1 MRKVWLYLG
10 FGGIVVS
17 VLVMA
22 LCNAFGGKGSSVAEE
37 KVAVNVPEGV
47 AVPVYDSKTEAYRNT
62 HISTDQYFAQL
73 SAEEDISLVSSDSN
87 EVKEKPSIVIED
99 EGAAAKR
106 VFGDSDV
113 SGNSGN
119 EANCER
125 DFFRYGSSDS
135 VGGSTSLRSAR
146 NDNVL
151 TMSYEEKLEYDRR
164 RAEMVRDVMTGSEIA
179 GQSGNDDYQSG
190 CDDHRDG
197 DDDRDDER
205 SQPAM
210 LSRNDIASGNVGIIT
225 SLDDDFDDPSVRYSS
240 SEKVP
245 FRCMFVRDQKVIDGQ
260 RVTVRLLE
268 DYSADGVFVPA
279 NTHLAAVCKVSDR
292 LELSVRSVEMNGR
305 ILPLQLVAYDT
316 DGMAGIYC
324 PETSASR
331 NSRRA
336 SSDAISAAN
345 STFGGLV
352 GDLANTVLR
361 TGATIAK
368 SASGELSVKV
378 VSGYEFYLIKSER

>member
-1 MRKVWLYLG
+1 MKKVLLYVG

-17 VLVMA
+17 ILVMA
-22 LCNAFGGKGSSVAEE
+22 LCNAFGGKGSYVAEE
-37 KVAVNVPEGV
+37 QVAVNVPEGV

-73 SAEEDISLVSSDSN
+73 SAEEDISLVSSDGDRGN
-87 EVKEKPSIVIED
+87 EEPLSAGED

-106 VFGDSDV
+106 VFGDSEV
-113 SGNSGN
+113 SGNSGKM
-119 EANCER
+119 EDRER
-125 DFFRYGSSDS
+125 DF
-135 VGGSTSLRSAR
+135 STSLRSAR
-146 NDNVL
+146 NDNVH
-151 TMSYEEKLEYDRR
+151 TMSYEERLEYDRR
-164 RAEMVRDVMTGSEIA
+164 RAEMVRGVLAEGEIA
-179 GQSGNDDYQSG
+179 GQAGNDDDDKPRLEVLTMNGSVSGND
-190 CDDHRDG
+190 
-197 DDDRDDER
+197 
-205 SQPAM
+205 
-210 LSRNDIASGNVGIIT
+210 GIIT

-240 SEKVP
+240 SAKVP
-245 FRCMFVRDQKVIDGQ
+245 FRCMFVRDQKVVDGQ

-268 DYSADGVFVPA
+268 DYSVDGVFVPA
-279 NTHLAAVCKVSDR
+279 NTHLAALCKVSDR
-292 LELSVRSVEMNGR
+292 LELSVRSVEINGR
-305 ILPLQLVAYDT
+305 IQPLQLVAYDT
-316 DGMAGIYC
+316 DGMAGIYS

-378 VSGYEFYLIKSER
+378 VSGYEFYLVKSER

>member
-1 MRKVWLYLG
+1 MRKVLLYVG

-22 LCNAFGGKGSSVAEE
+22 IYSAFGGSGSSVAEE
-37 KVAVNVPEGV
+37 QVSVNVPEGV
-47 AVPVYDSKTEAYRNT
+47 AVPVSDSKTEAYRNT

-73 SAEEDISLVSSDSN
+73 SAEEDISLVSSDGDD
-87 EVKEKPSIVIED
+87 VKDKPLVVAED
-99 EGAAAKR
+99 EEAAAKR
-106 VFGDSDV
+106 VFGDSEV
-113 SGNSGN
+113 ASISRTVERSPVKPGMTGSSG
-119 EANCER
+119 
-125 DFFRYGSSDS
+125 YGSMTQDQ
-135 VGGSTSLRSAR
+135 R
-146 NDNVL
+146 
-151 TMSYEEKLEYDRR
+151 LEYDRR
-164 RAEMVRDVMTGSEIA
+164 RAEMVRDVLTEGEIA
-179 GQSGNDDYQSG
+179 AQAGNDD
-190 CDDHRDG
+190 DNKPRP
-197 DDDRDDER
+197 E
-205 SQPAM
+205 M
-210 LSRNDIASGNVGIIT
+210 LSRNDIATGNDGIIT

-240 SEKVP
+240 SAKVP
-245 FRCMFVRDQKVIDGQ
+245 FRCMFVRDQKVVDGQ
-260 RVTVRLLE
+260 RVTVRLQE

-292 LELSVRSVEMNGR
+292 LELSVRSVEINGR
-305 ILPLQLVAYDT
+305 ILPLKLVAYDT

-378 VSGYEFYLIKSER
+378 VSGYEFYLVKSER

>member
-1 MRKVWLYLG
+1 MRKVLLYVG

-22 LCNAFGGKGSSVAEE
+22 ICSAFGGRGSSVAEE
-37 KVAVNVPEGV
+37 QVSVNVPEGV
-47 AVPVYDSKTEAYRNT
+47 AVPVSDSKTEAYRST
-62 HISTDQYFAQL
+62 RISTEQYFAQL
-73 SAEEDISLVSSDSN
+73 SAEEDISLVSSDGDD
-87 EVKEKPSIVIED
+87 VKEKPLVVAED
-99 EGAAAKR
+99 EEAAAKR
-106 VFGDSDV
+106 VFGDSNV
-113 SGNSGN
+113 SVAGS
-119 EANCER
+119 AVER
-125 DFFRYGSSDS
+125 SPVKPGMTGSSGYVQMTQDQ
-135 VGGSTSLRSAR
+135 R
-146 NDNVL
+146 
-151 TMSYEEKLEYDRR
+151 LEYDRR
-164 RAEMVRDVMTGSEIA
+164 RAEMVRDVLSEGEIA
-179 GQSGNDDYQSG
+179 GQAGNDD
-190 CDDHRDG
+190 DKPRL
-197 DDDRDDER
+197 EV
-205 SQPAM
+205 
-210 LSRNDIASGNVGIIT
+210 LSRNDLSSVNDGIIT
-225 SLDDDFDDPSVRYSS
+225 SLDDDFDDSSVRYSS
-240 SEKVP
+240 SAKVP
-245 FRCMFVRDQKVIDGQ
+245 FRCMFVRDQKVVDGQ

-292 LELSVRSVEMNGR
+292 LELSVRSVEINGR

-336 SSDAISAAN
+336 SSDAISAVN

-368 SASGELSVKV
+368 SASGELSVKI
-378 VSGYEFYLIKSER
+378 VSGYEFYLVKSER

>member
-1 MRKVWLYLG
+1 MRKVLLYVG
-10 FGGIVVS
+10 FGGIVLS

-22 LCNAFGGKGSSVAEE
+22 ISSAFGGRGSSVAEE
-37 KVAVNVPEGV
+37 QVSVNVPEGV
-47 AVPVYDSKTEAYRNT
+47 AVPVSDSKTEAYRNT

-73 SAEEDISLVSSDSN
+73 SSEEDISLVSSDGDDRN
-87 EVKEKPSIVIED
+87 EEPLSAGED

-106 VFGDSDV
+106 VFGDSEV
-113 SGNSGN
+113 SVAGSAIERSPVKPGMTGS
-119 EANCER
+119 NCYAQMTQDQR
-125 DFFRYGSSDS
+125 
-135 VGGSTSLRSAR
+135 
-146 NDNVL
+146 
-151 TMSYEEKLEYDRR
+151 LEYDRR

-179 GQSGNDDYQSG
+179 GQSGNDDYQAGS
-190 CDDHRDG
+190 DDRQDGDNGRDG
-197 DDDRDDER
+197 DDER
-205 SQPAM
+205 SQSAM
-210 LSRNDIASGNVGIIT
+210 LSLNDISYGNGGIIT

-240 SEKVP
+240 SAKVP
-245 FRCMFVRDQKVIDGQ
+245 FRCMFVRDQKVVDGQ

-268 DYSADGVFVPA
+268 DYSVDGVFVPA

-305 ILPLQLVAYDT
+305 ILPLRLVAYDT

-378 VSGYEFYLIKSER
+378 VSGYEFYLVKSER

>member
-1 MRKVWLYLG
+1 M
-10 FGGIVVS
+10 S

-22 LCNAFGGKGSSVAEE
+22 LCNAFGGKRASVAEE
-37 KVAVNVPEGV
+37 QVAVNVPEGV

-62 HISTDQYFAQL
+62 HVSTDQYFAQL
-73 SAEEDISLVSSDSN
+73 SAEEDISLVSSDNN

-99 EGAAAKR
+99 EDAAAKR
-106 VFGDSDV
+106 VFGDSEV
-113 SGNSGN
+113 SVAGS
-119 EANCER
+119 AIER
-125 DFFRYGSSDS
+125 SPVKPGMTGSSGYAQMTQDQ
-135 VGGSTSLRSAR
+135 R
-146 NDNVL
+146 
-151 TMSYEEKLEYDRR
+151 LEYDRR

-179 GQSGNDDYQSG
+179 GQAGNDDYQAGS
-190 CDDHRDG
+190 DDRRDG
-197 DDDRDDER
+197 DDGRDDER
-205 SQPAM
+205 SQSAM

-240 SEKVP
+240 SAKVP

-268 DYSADGVFVPA
+268 DYSVDGVFVPA

-336 SSDAISAAN
+336 SSDAISVAN

-378 VSGYEFYLIKSER
+378 VSGYEFYLVKSER

>member
-1 MRKVWLYLG
+1 MKKVLLYVG

-22 LCNAFGGKGSSVAEE
+22 ICSAFGGRGSSVAEE
-37 KVAVNVPEGV
+37 QVSVNVPEGV
-47 AVPVYDSKTEAYRNT
+47 AVPVSDSKTEAYRNT

-73 SAEEDISLVSSDSN
+73 SSEEDISLVSSDGDDSN
-87 EVKEKPSIVIED
+87 EEPLSAGED
-99 EGAAAKR
+99 EVAAAKR
-106 VFGDSDV
+106 VFGDSEVASV
-113 SGNSGN
+113 SRTVERSPVKPGMTSSGG
-119 EANCER
+119 
-125 DFFRYGSSDS
+125 YGHM
-135 VGGSTSLRSAR
+135 TP
-146 NDNVL
+146 
-151 TMSYEEKLEYDRR
+151 EKKLEYDRR
-164 RAEMVRDVMTGSEIA
+164 RAEMVRDVLAEGEIA
-179 GQSGNDDYQSG
+179 GQAGNDD
-190 CDDHRDG
+190 DKPRL
-197 DDDRDDER
+197 EV
-205 SQPAM
+205 
-210 LSRNDIASGNVGIIT
+210 LSRNDLSSVNDGIIT

-240 SEKVP
+240 SAKVP
-245 FRCMFVRDQKVIDGQ
+245 FRCMFVRDQKVVDGQ

-268 DYSADGVFVPA
+268 DYSVDGVFVPA
-279 NTHLAAVCKVSDR
+279 NTHLAAMCKVSDR
-292 LELSVRSVEMNGR
+292 LELSVRSVEINGR

-378 VSGYEFYLIKSER
+378 VSGYEFYLVKSER

>member
-1 MRKVWLYLG
+1 MRKVLLYVG

-22 LCNAFGGKGSSVAEE
+22 ICSAFGGRGSFVAEE
-37 KVAVNVPEGV
+37 QVSVNVPEGV
-47 AVPVYDSKTEAYRNT
+47 AVPVSDSKTEAYRNT

-73 SAEEDISLVSSDSN
+73 SSEEDISLVSSDGDDSN
-87 EVKEKPSIVIED
+87 KEPLSAGED

-106 VFGDSDV
+106 VFGDSYV
-113 SGNSGN
+113 SVAGS
-119 EANCER
+119 AVER
-125 DFFRYGSSDS
+125 SPVKPGMTGSSGYVQMTQDQ
-135 VGGSTSLRSAR
+135 R
-146 NDNVL
+146 
-151 TMSYEEKLEYDRR
+151 LEYDRR
-164 RAEMVRDVMTGSEIA
+164 RAEMVRDVLSEGEIA
-179 GQSGNDDYQSG
+179 AQAGNDD
-190 CDDHRDG
+190 DDKPRP
-197 DDDRDDER
+197 E
-205 SQPAM
+205 M
-210 LSRNDIASGNVGIIT
+210 LSRNDIATGNDGIIT

-240 SEKVP
+240 SAKVP
-245 FRCMFVRDQKVIDGQ
+245 FRCMFVRDQKVVDGQ

-268 DYSADGVFVPA
+268 DYSVDGVFVPA
-279 NTHLAAVCKVSDR
+279 NTHLAAMCKVSDR
-292 LELSVRSVEMNGR
+292 LELSVRSVEINGR

-352 GDLANTVLR
+352 SDLANTVLR

-378 VSGYEFYLIKSER
+378 VSGYEFYLVKSER

>member
-1 MRKVWLYLG
+1 MRKVLLYVG

-22 LCNAFGGKGSSVAEE
+22 ICSAFGGRGSSVAEE
-37 KVAVNVPEGV
+37 QVSVNVPEGV
-47 AVPVYDSKTEAYRNT
+47 AVPVSDSKTEAYRNT

-73 SAEEDISLVSSDSN
+73 SSEEDISLVSSDGDDRN
-87 EVKEKPSIVIED
+87 EEPLSAGED

-106 VFGDSDV
+106 VFGDSEV
-113 SGNSGN
+113 SGNSGKM
-119 EANCER
+119 EDRER
-125 DFFRYGSSDS
+125 DF
-135 VGGSTSLRSAR
+135 STSLRSAR
-146 NDNVL
+146 NDNVH
-151 TMSYEEKLEYDRR
+151 TMSYEERLEYDRR
-164 RAEMVRDVMTGSEIA
+164 RAEMVRDVLAEGEIA
-179 GQSGNDDYQSG
+179 AQAGNDD
-190 CDDHRDG
+190 DDKPRP
-197 DDDRDDER
+197 E
-205 SQPAM
+205 M
-210 LSRNDIASGNVGIIT
+210 LSRNDIATGNDGIIT

-240 SEKVP
+240 SAKVP
-245 FRCMFVRDQKVIDGQ
+245 FRCMFVRDQKVVDGQ

-268 DYSADGVFVPA
+268 DYSVDGVFVPA
-279 NTHLAAVCKVSDR
+279 NTHLAAMCKVSDR
-292 LELSVRSVEMNGR
+292 LELSVRSVEINGR
-305 ILPLQLVAYDT
+305 ILPLQLLAYDT

-378 VSGYEFYLIKSER
+378 VSGYEFYLVKSER

>member
-1 MRKVWLYLG
+1 MKKVLLYVG

-17 VLVMA
+17 ILVMA
-22 LCNAFGGKGSSVAEE
+22 LCNAFGGKRASVAEE
-37 KVAVNVPEGV
+37 QVAVNVPEGV

-62 HISTDQYFAQL
+62 HVSTDQYFAQL

-99 EGAAAKR
+99 EDAAAKR

-113 SGNSGN
+113 ASVSI
-119 EANCER
+119 AVER
-125 DFFRYGSSDS
+125 SPVKPGMTGSS
-135 VGGSTSLRSAR
+135 GYGQMTP
-146 NDNVL
+146 
-151 TMSYEEKLEYDRR
+151 EQKLEYDRR

-179 GQSGNDDYQSG
+179 GQAGNDDYQAG

-197 DDDRDDER
+197 DDGRYDER
-205 SQPAM
+205 SQSAM
-210 LSRNDIASGNVGIIT
+210 LSRNDVASGNVGIIT

-240 SEKVP
+240 SAKVP
-245 FRCMFVRDQKVIDGQ
+245 FRCMFVRDQKVVDGQ

-292 LELSVRSVEMNGR
+292 LELSVRSFEMNGR

-368 SASGELSVKV
+368 SASGELSVKI
-378 VSGYEFYLIKSER
+378 VSGYEFYLVKSER

>member
-1 MRKVWLYLG
+1 M
-10 FGGIVVS
+10 S

-22 LCNAFGGKGSSVAEE
+22 LCNAFGGKGASVAEE
-37 KVAVNVPEGV
+37 QVAVNVPEGV

-62 HISTDQYFAQL
+62 HVSTDQYFAQL
-73 SAEEDISLVSSDSN
+73 SAEEDISLVSSDGDRGN
-87 EVKEKPSIVIED
+87 EEPLSAGED
-99 EGAAAKR
+99 EEAAAKR
-106 VFGDSDV
+106 VFGDSEVASV
-113 SGNSGN
+113 SI
-119 EANCER
+119 AVER
-125 DFFRYGSSDS
+125 SSVKPGMTGSS
-135 VGGSTSLRSAR
+135 GYGQMTP
-146 NDNVL
+146 
-151 TMSYEEKLEYDRR
+151 EQKLEYDRR
-164 RAEMVRDVMTGSEIA
+164 RAEMVRDVLAEGEIA
-179 GQSGNDDYQSG
+179 GQSGNDD
-190 CDDHRDG
+190 DDKPRP
-197 DDDRDDER
+197 E
-205 SQPAM
+205 M
-210 LSRNDIASGNVGIIT
+210 LSRNDIATGNDGIIT

-240 SEKVP
+240 SAKVP
-245 FRCMFVRDQKVIDGQ
+245 FRCMFVRDQKVVDGQ

-316 DGMAGIYC
+316 DGLAGICC

-368 SASGELSVKV
+368 SASGELSVKI
-378 VSGYEFYLIKSER
+378 VSGYEFYLVKSER

>member
-1 MRKVWLYLG
+1 MRKVWLYVG

-22 LCNAFGGKGSSVAEE
+22 ICSAFGGRGSSVAEE
-37 KVAVNVPEGV
+37 RVSVSVPEGV
-47 AVPVYDSKTEAYRNT
+47 AVPVSDSKTEAYINSRV
-62 HISTDQYFAQL
+62 STEQYFAQL
-73 SAEEDISLVSSDSN
+73 SAEEDISLVSSDGDRGN
-87 EVKEKPSIVIED
+87 EEPLSAGED

-106 VFGDSDV
+106 VFGYSEVASV
-113 SGNSGN
+113 SRTVERSPVKSGMT
-119 EANCER
+119 
-125 DFFRYGSSDS
+125 GSS
-135 VGGSTSLRSAR
+135 GYGQMTP
-146 NDNVL
+146 
-151 TMSYEEKLEYDRR
+151 EQKLEYDRR
-164 RAEMVRDVMTGSEIA
+164 RAEMVRDVLSEGKIA
-179 GQSGNDDYQSG
+179 GQAGNDDYQAGS
-190 CDDHRDG
+190 DDRRDG
-197 DDDRDDER
+197 DDGRDEER
-205 SQPAM
+205 SQSAM

-225 SLDDDFDDPSVRYSS
+225 SLDDDYDDPSVRYSS
-240 SEKVP
+240 SAKVP
-245 FRCMFVRDQKVIDGQ
+245 FRCMFVRDQKVVDGQ

-268 DYSADGVFVPA
+268 DYSADGVLVPA

-292 LELSVRSVEMNGR
+292 LELSVRSVEINGR

-378 VSGYEFYLIKSER
+378 VSGYEFYLVKSER

>member
-1 MRKVWLYLG
+1 MRKVLLYVG

-22 LCNAFGGKGSSVAEE
+22 ICSAFGGRGSSVTEE
-37 KVAVNVPEGV
+37 QVSVNVPEGV
-47 AVPVYDSKTEAYRNT
+47 AVPVSDSKTEAYRNT

-73 SAEEDISLVSSDSN
+73 SSEEDISLVSSDGDDSN
-87 EVKEKPSIVIED
+87 EVPLSAGED

-106 VFGDSDV
+106 VFGDSEVASV
-113 SGNSGN
+113 SIAVERSPVKSGMT
-119 EANCER
+119 
-125 DFFRYGSSDS
+125 GSS
-135 VGGSTSLRSAR
+135 GYGQMTP
-146 NDNVL
+146 
-151 TMSYEEKLEYDRR
+151 EQKLEYDRR
-164 RAEMVRDVMTGSEIA
+164 RAEMVRDVLAEGEIA
-179 GQSGNDDYQSG
+179 GQAGNDD
-190 CDDHRDG
+190 DDKPRP
-197 DDDRDDER
+197 E
-205 SQPAM
+205 M

-240 SEKVP
+240 SAKVP
-245 FRCMFVRDQKVIDGQ
+245 FRCMFVRDQKVVDGQ

-378 VSGYEFYLIKSER
+378 VSGYEFYLVKSER

>member
-1 MRKVWLYLG
+1 MRKVLLYVG

-22 LCNAFGGKGSSVAEE
+22 ICSAFGGRGSSVAEE
-37 KVAVNVPEGV
+37 QVSVNVPEGV
-47 AVPVYDSKTEAYRNT
+47 AVPVSDSKTEAYRNT

-73 SAEEDISLVSSDSN
+73 SAEDISLVSSDGDRGN
-87 EVKEKPSIVIED
+87 EEPLSDGED
-99 EGAAAKR
+99 EDAAAKR
-106 VFGDSDV
+106 VFGDSEVASV
-113 SGNSGN
+113 SIAVERSPVKPGMTSSGG
-119 EANCER
+119 
-125 DFFRYGSSDS
+125 YGQM
-135 VGGSTSLRSAR
+135 TP
-146 NDNVL
+146 
-151 TMSYEEKLEYDRR
+151 EQKLEYDRR
-164 RAEMVRDVMTGSEIA
+164 RTEMVRDVLAEGEIA
-179 GQSGNDDYQSG
+179 RQASNDD
-190 CDDHRDG
+190 DDKPRL
-197 DDDRDDER
+197 EV
-205 SQPAM
+205 
-210 LSRNDIASGNVGIIT
+210 LSRNEIATGNDGIIT
-225 SLDDDFDDPSVRYSS
+225 SLDDDFDDPSVRYLSPA
-240 SEKVP
+240 KVP
-245 FRCMFVRDQKVIDGQ
+245 FRCMFVRDQKVVDGQ

-292 LELSVRSVEMNGR
+292 LELSVRSVEINGR

-378 VSGYEFYLIKSER
+378 VSGYEFYLVKSER

>member
-1 MRKVWLYLG
+1 MRKGLLYVG

-22 LCNAFGGKGSSVAEE
+22 ICSAFGGRGSSVAEE
-37 KVAVNVPEGV
+37 QLSVNVPEGV
-47 AVPVYDSKTEAYRNT
+47 AVPVSDSKTEAYRNT

-73 SAEEDISLVSSDSN
+73 SSEEDISLVSSDGDD
-87 EVKEKPSIVIED
+87 VKEKPLVVAED
-99 EGAAAKR
+99 EEAAAKR
-106 VFGDSDV
+106 VFGDSNV
-113 SGNSGN
+113 SVAGSAVERSPVKSGMT
-119 EANCER
+119 
-125 DFFRYGSSDS
+125 GSSGYVSMTQDQ
-135 VGGSTSLRSAR
+135 R
-146 NDNVL
+146 
-151 TMSYEEKLEYDRR
+151 LEYDRR
-164 RAEMVRDVMTGSEIA
+164 RAEMVRDVLTEGEIA
-179 GQSGNDDYQSG
+179 GQAGNDD
-190 CDDHRDG
+190 DKPRL
-197 DDDRDDER
+197 EV
-205 SQPAM
+205 
-210 LSRNDIASGNVGIIT
+210 LSRNDLSSVNDGIIT
-225 SLDDDFDDPSVRYSS
+225 SLDDDFDDSSVRYSS
-240 SEKVP
+240 SAKVP
-245 FRCMFVRDQKVIDGQ
+245 FRCMFVRDQKVVDGQ

-316 DGMAGIYC
+316 DGMAGIYS

-368 SASGELSVKV
+368 SATGELSVKV
-378 VSGYEFYLIKSER
+378 VAGYEFYLVKSER

>member
-37 KVAVNVPEGV
+37 QVAVNVPEGV

-99 EGAAAKR
+99 EDAAAKR
-106 VFGDSDV
+106 VFGDS
-113 SGNSGN
+113 
-119 EANCER
+119 EASVAGSAIER
-125 DFFRYGSSDS
+125 SPVKPGMTGSSGYAQMTQDQ
-135 VGGSTSLRSAR
+135 R
-146 NDNVL
+146 
-151 TMSYEEKLEYDRR
+151 LEYDRR

-179 GQSGNDDYQSG
+179 GQAGNDDYQAGS
-190 CDDHRDG
+190 DDRRDG
-197 DDDRDDER
+197 DDGRDDER
-205 SQPAM
+205 SQSAM

-240 SEKVP
+240 SAKVP

-268 DYSADGVFVPA
+268 DYSVDGVFVPA

-292 LELSVRSVEMNGR
+292 LELSVRSVEINGR

-361 TGATIAK
+361 TGTTIAK

-378 VSGYEFYLIKSER
+378 VSGYEFYLVKSER

>member
-1 MRKVWLYLG
+1 MKKVLLYVG
-10 FGGIVVS
+10 FGGFVVS

-22 LCNAFGGKGSSVAEE
+22 LCNAFAGRGSSVAEE
-37 KVAVNVPEGV
+37 QVSVNVPEGV
-47 AVPVYDSKTEAYRNT
+47 AVPVSDSKTEAYRNT

-73 SAEEDISLVSSDSN
+73 SSEEDISLVSSDGDDRN
-87 EVKEKPSIVIED
+87 EEPLSAGED

-106 VFGDSDV
+106 VFGDSEVASV
-113 SGNSGN
+113 SIAVERSPVKSGMT
-119 EANCER
+119 
-125 DFFRYGSSDS
+125 GSS
-135 VGGSTSLRSAR
+135 GYGQMTP
-146 NDNVL
+146 
-151 TMSYEEKLEYDRR
+151 EQKLEYDRR
-164 RAEMVRDVMTGSEIA
+164 RAEMVRDVMTWSEIA
-179 GQSGNDDYQSG
+179 GQAGNDDYQAE
-190 CDDHRDG
+190 CDDYRDG
-197 DDDRDDER
+197 DDGRDDER
-205 SQPAM
+205 SQSAM
-210 LSRNDIASGNVGIIT
+210 LSRNDIAFGNVGIIT
-225 SLDDDFDDPSVRYSS
+225 SLNDDFDDPSVRYSS
-240 SEKVP
+240 SAKVP
-245 FRCMFVRDQKVIDGQ
+245 FRCMFVRDQKVVDGQ

-268 DYSADGVFVPA
+268 DYSVDGVFVPA

-378 VSGYEFYLIKSER
+378 VSGYEFYLVKLER

>member
-1 MRKVWLYLG
+1 MRKVWLYVG

-22 LCNAFGGKGSSVAEE
+22 LFNAFGDRGSSVAEE
-37 KVAVNVPEGV
+37 HVSVSVPEGV
-47 AVPVYDSKTEAYRNT
+47 AVPVSDSKTEAYINSRV
-62 HISTDQYFAQL
+62 STEQYFAQL
-73 SAEEDISLVSSDSN
+73 SAEEDISLVSSKGND
-87 EVKEKPSIVIED
+87 VKEKPSFVIED

-106 VFGDSDV
+106 VFGDSNVSVAGSDV
-113 SGNSGN
+113 
-119 EANCER
+119 ER
-125 DFFRYGSSDS
+125 SPVKPGMTGSSGYVQMTQDQ
-135 VGGSTSLRSAR
+135 R
-146 NDNVL
+146 
-151 TMSYEEKLEYDRR
+151 LEYDRR

-179 GQSGNDDYQSG
+179 GQSSNDDYQARNDG
-190 CDDHRDG
+190 RGDG
-197 DDDRDDER
+197 DDGREGDDER
-205 SQPAM
+205 SRSAM
-210 LSRNDIASGNVGIIT
+210 LPLNDSATGNDGIIT
-225 SLDDDFDDPSVRYSS
+225 SLDDDFDDSSVRYSS
-240 SEKVP
+240 SAKVP
-245 FRCMFVRDQKVIDGQ
+245 FRCMFVRDQKVVHGQ

-268 DYSADGVFVPA
+268 DYSVDGVFVPA
-279 NTHLAAVCKVSDR
+279 NTHLAAMCKVSDR
-292 LELSVRSVEMNGR
+292 LELSVRSVEINGR

-378 VSGYEFYLIKSER
+378 VSGYEFYLVKSER

>member
-22 LCNAFGGKGSSVAEE
+22 LCNAYGGKGSSVVEE
-37 KVAVNVPEGV
+37 QVAVNVPEGV

-99 EGAAAKR
+99 EDAAAKR
-106 VFGDSDV
+106 VFGDSEVASV
-113 SGNSGN
+113 SIAVERSPVKSGMT
-119 EANCER
+119 
-125 DFFRYGSSDS
+125 GSS
-135 VGGSTSLRSAR
+135 GYGQMTP
-146 NDNVL
+146 
-151 TMSYEEKLEYDRR
+151 EQKLEYDRR
-164 RAEMVRDVMTGSEIA
+164 RAEMVRNVLAEGEIA
-179 GQSGNDDYQSG
+179 GQAGNDD
-190 CDDHRDG
+190 DDKPRL
-197 DDDRDDER
+197 EV
-205 SQPAM
+205 
-210 LSRNDIASGNVGIIT
+210 LSRNDIATGNDGIIT

-240 SEKVP
+240 SAKVP
-245 FRCMFVRDQKVIDGQ
+245 FRCMFVRDQKVVDGQ

-292 LELSVRSVEMNGR
+292 LELGVRSVEINGR

-378 VSGYEFYLIKSER
+378 VSGYEFYLVKSER

>member
-1 MRKVWLYLG
+1 MRKVLLYVG

-22 LCNAFGGKGSSVAEE
+22 ICSAFGGRGSSVAEE
-37 KVAVNVPEGV
+37 QVSVNVPEGV
-47 AVPVYDSKTEAYRNT
+47 AVPVSDSKTEAYRNT

-73 SAEEDISLVSSDSN
+73 SSEEDISLVSSDGDDRN
-87 EVKEKPSIVIED
+87 EEPLSAGED

-106 VFGDSDV
+106 VFGDSEV
-113 SGNSGN
+113 SGNSGKM
-119 EANCER
+119 EDRER
-125 DFFRYGSSDS
+125 DF
-135 VGGSTSLRSAR
+135 STSLRSAR
-146 NDNVL
+146 NDNVH
-151 TMSYEEKLEYDRR
+151 TKSYEDRLEYDRR
-164 RAEMVRDVMTGSEIA
+164 RAEMVRDVLAEGEIA
-179 GQSGNDDYQSG
+179 AQAGNDD
-190 CDDHRDG
+190 DDKPRP
-197 DDDRDDER
+197 E
-205 SQPAM
+205 M
-210 LSRNDIASGNVGIIT
+210 LSRNDIATGNDGIIT

-240 SEKVP
+240 SAKVP
-245 FRCMFVRDQKVIDGQ
+245 FRCMFVRDQKVVDGQ

-268 DYSADGVFVPA
+268 DYSVDGVFVPA
-279 NTHLAAVCKVSDR
+279 NTHLAAMCKVSDR
-292 LELSVRSVEMNGR
+292 LELSVRSVEINGR
-305 ILPLQLVAYDT
+305 ILPLQLLAYDT

-378 VSGYEFYLIKSER
+378 VSGYEFYLVKSER

>member
-1 MRKVWLYLG
+1 MP
-10 FGGIVVS
+10 VS
-17 VLVMA
+17 
-22 LCNAFGGKGSSVAEE
+22 
-37 KVAVNVPEGV
+37 
-47 AVPVYDSKTEAYRNT
+47 DSKTEAYRNT

-73 SAEEDISLVSSDSN
+73 SAEEDISLVSSDGDRGN
-87 EVKEKPSIVIED
+87 EEPLSDGED
-99 EGAAAKR
+99 EDAAAKR

-113 SGNSGN
+113 ASVSI
-119 EANCER
+119 AVER
-125 DFFRYGSSDS
+125 SPVKPVMTGSS
-135 VGGSTSLRSAR
+135 GYGQMTP
-146 NDNVL
+146 
-151 TMSYEEKLEYDRR
+151 EQKLEYDRR
-164 RAEMVRDVMTGSEIA
+164 RAEMVRDVLTEGEIA
-179 GQSGNDDYQSG
+179 AQAGNDD
-190 CDDHRDG
+190 DDKPRP
-197 DDDRDDER
+197 E
-205 SQPAM
+205 M
-210 LSRNDIASGNVGIIT
+210 LSRNDIATGNDGIIT

-240 SEKVP
+240 SAKVP
-245 FRCMFVRDQKVIDGQ
+245 FRCMFVRDQKVVDGQ
-260 RVTVRLLE
+260 RVTVRLLD
-268 DYSADGVFVPA
+268 DYSVDGVFVPA
-279 NTHLAAVCKVSDR
+279 NTHLAAMCKVSDR
-292 LELSVRSVEMNGR
+292 LELSVRSVEINGR

-378 VSGYEFYLIKSER
+378 VSGYEFYLVKSER

>member
-1 MRKVWLYLG
+1 MRKVLLYVG

-22 LCNAFGGKGSSVAEE
+22 ICSAFGGRGSSVAEE
-37 KVAVNVPEGV
+37 QVSVNVPEGV
-47 AVPVYDSKTEAYRNT
+47 AVPVSDSKTEAYRNT

-73 SAEEDISLVSSDSN
+73 SSEEDISLVSSDGDDSN
-87 EVKEKPSIVIED
+87 EEPLSAGED

-106 VFGDSDV
+106 VFGDSEVASV
-113 SGNSGN
+113 SRTVERSPVKPGMTSSGG
-119 EANCER
+119 
-125 DFFRYGSSDS
+125 YGQM
-135 VGGSTSLRSAR
+135 TP
-146 NDNVL
+146 
-151 TMSYEEKLEYDRR
+151 EQKLEYDRR
-164 RAEMVRDVMTGSEIA
+164 RAEMVRDVLAEGEIA
-179 GQSGNDDYQSG
+179 GQAGNDDDDKPRTEVLTMNGSVSGND
-190 CDDHRDG
+190 
-197 DDDRDDER
+197 
-205 SQPAM
+205 
-210 LSRNDIASGNVGIIT
+210 GIIT
-225 SLDDDFDDPSVRYSS
+225 SLDDDFDVPSVRYSS
-240 SEKVP
+240 SAKVP
-245 FRCMFVRDQKVIDGQ
+245 FRCMFVRDQKVVDGQ

-268 DYSADGVFVPA
+268 DYSADGVSVPA

-292 LELSVRSVEMNGR
+292 LELSVRSVEINGR

-378 VSGYEFYLIKSER
+378 VSGYEFYLVKSER

>member
-1 MRKVWLYLG
+1 MRKVWLYVG

-22 LCNAFGGKGSSVAEE
+22 LFNAFGDRGSSVAEE
-37 KVAVNVPEGV
+37 QVSVNVPEGV
-47 AVPVYDSKTEAYRNT
+47 AVPVSDSKTEAYINSRV
-62 HISTDQYFAQL
+62 STEQYFAQL
-73 SAEEDISLVSSDSN
+73 SAEEDISLVSSDGN
-87 EVKEKPSIVIED
+87 DVKEKQSIVIED

-113 SGNSGN
+113 SVAGS
-119 EANCER
+119 AVER
-125 DFFRYGSSDS
+125 SPFKPGMTGSNGYAQMTQDQ
-135 VGGSTSLRSAR
+135 R
-146 NDNVL
+146 
-151 TMSYEEKLEYDRR
+151 LEYDRR
-164 RAEMVRDVMTGSEIA
+164 RAEMVRDVVTGSEIA
-179 GQSGNDDYQSG
+179 GQAGNDD
-190 CDDHRDG
+190 DDKPRP
-197 DDDRDDER
+197 E
-205 SQPAM
+205 M
-210 LSRNDIASGNVGIIT
+210 LSRNDIATGNDGIIT

-240 SEKVP
+240 SAKVP
-245 FRCMFVRDQKVIDGQ
+245 FRCMFVRDQKVVDGQ

-316 DGMAGIYC
+316 DGMAGIYS

-368 SASGELSVKV
+368 SASGELSVKI
-378 VSGYEFYLIKSER
+378 VSGYEFYLVKSER

>member
-22 LCNAFGGKGSSVAEE
+22 LCNAFGGKGASVAEE
-37 KVAVNVPEGV
+37 QVAVHVPEGV

-99 EGAAAKR
+99 EDAAAKR
-106 VFGDSDV
+106 VFGDSEVASV
-113 SGNSGN
+113 SI
-119 EANCER
+119 AVER
-125 DFFRYGSSDS
+125 SPVKSEMTGSS
-135 VGGSTSLRSAR
+135 GYGQMTP
-146 NDNVL
+146 
-151 TMSYEEKLEYDRR
+151 EQKLEYDRR
-164 RAEMVRDVMTGSEIA
+164 RAEMVRDVLTEGEIA
-179 GQSGNDDYQSG
+179 AQAGNDD
-190 CDDHRDG
+190 DDKPRP
-197 DDDRDDER
+197 E
-205 SQPAM
+205 M
-210 LSRNDIASGNVGIIT
+210 LSRNDIATGNDGIIT

-240 SEKVP
+240 SAKVP
-245 FRCMFVRDQKVIDGQ
+245 FRCMFVRDQKVVDGQ

-268 DYSADGVFVPA
+268 DYSVDGVFVPA
-279 NTHLAAVCKVSDR
+279 NTHLAAMCKVSDR
-292 LELSVRSVEMNGR
+292 LELSVRSVEINGR

-378 VSGYEFYLIKSER
+378 VTGYEFYLVKSER

>member
-1 MRKVWLYLG
+1 MRKVWLYVG
-10 FGGIVVS
+10 VGGIVVS

-22 LCNAFGGKGSSVAEE
+22 LFNAFGGRGSSDVIEQ
-37 KVAVNVPEGV
+37 VSVNVPEGV
-47 AVPVYDSKTEAYRNT
+47 AVPVSDSKAEAYMNSRV
-62 HISTDQYFAQL
+62 STELYFAQL
-73 SAEEDISLVSSDSN
+73 SAEEDIFLVSSDGN
-87 EVKEKPSIVIED
+87 DVEQKQLVVIED

-106 VFGDSDV
+106 VFGDSNV
-113 SGNSGN
+113 SVAGTAVERSQVKPGMTGGNGY
-119 EANCER
+119 AQ
-125 DFFRYGSSDS
+125 
-135 VGGSTSLRSAR
+135 
-146 NDNVL
+146 L
-151 TMSYEEKLEYDRR
+151 TQDQRLEYDRR
-164 RAEMVRDVMTGSEIA
+164 RAEMVRDMMTGNEIA
-179 GQSGNDDYQSG
+179 GQVGNDDYQACSDG
-190 CDDHRDG
+190 HRDGNDGRDG
-197 DDDRDDER
+197 DDVRV
-205 SQPAM
+205 
-210 LSRNDIASGNVGIIT
+210 LSPNDIATGNDRIIT
-225 SLDDDFDDPSVRYSS
+225 SLDDDFDDPSVGYSS
-240 SEKVP
+240 SAKMT
-245 FRCMFVRDQKVIDGQ
+245 FRCMFVRDQKVVDGQ

-378 VSGYEFYLIKSER
+378 VSGYEFYLVKSER

>member
-1 MRKVWLYLG
+1 MRKMWLYVG

-22 LCNAFGGKGSSVAEE
+22 LFNAFGGRGSKDIVEQVS
-37 KVAVNVPEGV
+37 VNVPEGV
-47 AVPVYDSKTEAYRNT
+47 AVPVSDSKTEAYINSRV
-62 HISTDQYFAQL
+62 STEQYFAQL
-73 SAEEDISLVSSDSN
+73 SAEEDISLVSSKGND
-87 EVKEKPSIVIED
+87 VKEKQSIVIED

-113 SGNSGN
+113 SVVGS
-119 EANCER
+119 AIER
-125 DFFRYGSSDS
+125 SQVKPGMTGSNGYAQMTQDQ
-135 VGGSTSLRSAR
+135 R
-146 NDNVL
+146 
-151 TMSYEEKLEYDRR
+151 LEYDRR
-164 RAEMVRDVMTGSEIA
+164 RAEMVRDVMTGNEIA
-179 GQSGNDDYQSG
+179 GQAGNDDYQARNDG
-190 CDDHRDG
+190 RGDG
-197 DDDRDDER
+197 DDGREGDDER
-205 SQPAM
+205 SRSAM
-210 LSRNDIASGNVGIIT
+210 LPLNDIATGNDGIIT
-225 SLDDDFDDPSVRYSS
+225 SLDDDFDDSSVRYSS
-240 SEKVP
+240 SAKVP
-245 FRCMFVRDQKVIDGQ
+245 FRCMFVRDQKIVDGQ

-268 DYSADGVFVPA
+268 DYSADGVYVPA

-368 SASGELSVKV
+368 SASGELSVNV
-378 VSGYEFYLIKSER
+378 VSGYEFYLVKSER

>member
-1 MRKVWLYLG
+1 MRKVLLYVG

-22 LCNAFGGKGSSVAEE
+22 ICSAFGGRGSSVAEE
-37 KVAVNVPEGV
+37 QVSVNVPEGV
-47 AVPVYDSKTEAYRNT
+47 AVPVSDSKTEAYRNT

-73 SAEEDISLVSSDSN
+73 SAEEDISLVSSDEDRGN
-87 EVKEKPSIVIED
+87 EEPLSAGED
-99 EGAAAKR
+99 EEAAAKR
-106 VFGDSDV
+106 VFGDSEVASV
-113 SGNSGN
+113 SI
-119 EANCER
+119 AVER
-125 DFFRYGSSDS
+125 SPVKPVMTGSS
-135 VGGSTSLRSAR
+135 GYGQMTP
-146 NDNVL
+146 
-151 TMSYEEKLEYDRR
+151 EQKLEYDRR
-164 RAEMVRDVMTGSEIA
+164 RAEMVRDVLSEGEIA
-179 GQSGNDDYQSG
+179 GQAGNDDYQAGS
-190 CDDHRDG
+190 DDRRDG
-197 DDDRDDER
+197 DNGRDGDDER
-205 SQPAM
+205 SQSAM
-210 LSRNDIASGNVGIIT
+210 LSLNDISYGNGGIIT

-240 SEKVP
+240 SAKVP
-245 FRCMFVRDQKVIDGQ
+245 FRCMFVRDQKVVDGQ

-268 DYSADGVFVPA
+268 DYSVDGVFVPA
-279 NTHLAAVCKVSDR
+279 NTHLAAMCKVSDR
-292 LELSVRSVEMNGR
+292 LELSVRSVEINGR

-331 NSRRA
+331 NSKRA

-368 SASGELSVKV
+368 SASGELAVKV
-378 VSGYEFYLIKSER
+378 VSGYEFYLVKSER

>member
-1 MRKVWLYLG
+1 MRKVLLYVG
-10 FGGIVVS
+10 FGCIVVS

-22 LCNAFGGKGSSVAEE
+22 ICSAFGGRGSSVAEE
-37 KVAVNVPEGV
+37 QVSVNVPEGV
-47 AVPVYDSKTEAYRNT
+47 AVPVSDSKTEAYRNT

-73 SAEEDISLVSSDSN
+73 SAEEDISLVSSDGDD
-87 EVKEKPSIVIED
+87 VKEKPLVVAED
-99 EGAAAKR
+99 QEAAAKR
-106 VFGDSDV
+106 VFGDSNISV
-113 SGNSGN
+113 AGSAVERSPVKSGMT
-119 EANCER
+119 
-125 DFFRYGSSDS
+125 GSS
-135 VGGSTSLRSAR
+135 GYGQMTP
-146 NDNVL
+146 
-151 TMSYEEKLEYDRR
+151 EQKLEYDRR
-164 RAEMVRDVMTGSEIA
+164 RAEMVRDVLTEGEIA
-179 GQSGNDDYQSG
+179 SQACNDDYQAG
-190 CDDHRDG
+190 CDDNRDG
-197 DDDRDDER
+197 DDGRDDER
-205 SQPAM
+205 TQSAM

-240 SEKVP
+240 SAKVP
-245 FRCMFVRDQKVIDGQ
+245 FRCMFVRDQKVVDGQ

-268 DYSADGVFVPA
+268 DYSADGVYVPA

-292 LELSVRSVEMNGR
+292 LELSVRSVEINGR
-305 ILPLQLVAYDT
+305 ILPLHLVAYDI

-324 PETSASR
+324 PETSTSR

-378 VSGYEFYLIKSER
+378 VSGYEFYLVKSER

>member
-22 LCNAFGGKGSSVAEE
+22 LCNAFGDRGSSVAEE
-37 KVAVNVPEGV
+37 HVLVSVPEGV
-47 AVPVYDSKTEAYRNT
+47 AVPVSDSKTEAYINSRV
-62 HISTDQYFAQL
+62 STEQYFAQL
-73 SAEEDISLVSSDSN
+73 SAEEDISLASSDGNDVEQKQS
-87 EVKEKPSIVIED
+87 VVIED

-106 VFGDSDV
+106 VFGDSNISV
-113 SGNSGN
+113 AGS
-119 EANCER
+119 AVER
-125 DFFRYGSSDS
+125 SPVKPGMTGSSGYVSMTQDQ
-135 VGGSTSLRSAR
+135 R
-146 NDNVL
+146 
-151 TMSYEEKLEYDRR
+151 LEYDRR
-164 RAEMVRDVMTGSEIA
+164 RAEMVRDVLTEGEIA
-179 GQSGNDDYQSG
+179 AQAGNDD
-190 CDDHRDG
+190 
-197 DDDRDDER
+197 DDRPRLEK
-205 SQPAM
+205 
-210 LSRNDIASGNVGIIT
+210 LSRNDIASVNDGIIT

-240 SEKVP
+240 SAKVP
-245 FRCMFVRDQKVIDGQ
+245 FRCMFVRDQKVVDGQ

-268 DYSADGVFVPA
+268 DYFADGVFVPA
-279 NTHLAAVCKVSDR
+279 NTHLAAMCKVSDR
-292 LELSVRSVEMNGR
+292 LELSVRSVEINGR

-361 TGATIAK
+361 TGAAIAK

-378 VSGYEFYLIKSER
+378 VSGYEFYLVKLER

>member
-1 MRKVWLYLG
+1 MRKVLLYVG
-10 FGGIVVS
+10 FGGIVLS

-22 LCNAFGGKGSSVAEE
+22 ISSAFGGRGSSVVEE
-37 KVAVNVPEGV
+37 QVSVNVPEGV
-47 AVPVYDSKTEAYRNT
+47 AVPVSDSKTEAYRNT

-73 SAEEDISLVSSDSN
+73 SSEEDISLVSSDGDDSN
-87 EVKEKPSIVIED
+87 EEPLSAGED

-106 VFGDSDV
+106 VFGDSEVASV
-113 SGNSGN
+113 SRTV
-119 EANCER
+119 ER
-125 DFFRYGSSDS
+125 SPVKPGMTGSS
-135 VGGSTSLRSAR
+135 G
-146 NDNVL
+146 
-151 TMSYEEKLEYDRR
+151 YEQMTPEQKLEYDRR
-164 RAEMVRDVMTGSEIA
+164 RAEMVRDVLAEGEIA
-179 GQSGNDDYQSG
+179 GQAGNDD
-190 CDDHRDG
+190 DDKPRP
-197 DDDRDDER
+197 E
-205 SQPAM
+205 M
-210 LSRNDIASGNVGIIT
+210 LSRNDIATGNDGIIT

-240 SEKVP
+240 SAKVP
-245 FRCMFVRDQKVIDGQ
+245 FRCMFVRDQKVVDGQ

-378 VSGYEFYLIKSER
+378 VSGYEFYLVKLER